1 MNRIDSLF
9 FEHAA
14 RSTEVKLKTA
24 EAKLAASSNTLQ
36 RLQAQDM
43 SFTYGYFSSQWER
56 QRECQLAAME
66 EGGVQERLEKH
77 LIALLDMEEE
87 VKEAYEVM
95 KRIDVLDVSVGKT
108 LTYTQAPLNW
118 H

>member
-1 MNRIDSLF
+1 MGMNFAVRMLVCFVFIWWDEPDWQFIFWIF

-36 RLQAQDM
+36 RLQAKDI

-77 LIALLDMEEE
+77 LIALLDVEEE
-87 VKEAYEVM
+87 VKEA
-95 KRIDVLDVSVGKT
+95 
-108 LTYTQAPLNW
+108 Q
-118 H
+118 